1 MPDEEAFVQ
10 EFDSMLDVHNVC
22 IDDSLAQH
30 RDRFMCG
37 VADSVMI
44 DRSANLQTRDGFR
57 TRKQAYV
64 NVIAVVLI
72 VDTRATQVGTNGV
85 ARSVLRYV
93 VQIESSRWDFPCNG
107 KPHSL
112 RGQESSVIGKLHDQR
127 TVRRGLK
134 PAPAVEVVV
143 ANPGVITTERQF

>member
-1 MPDEEAFVQ
+1 MPDEETFVQ
-10 EFDSMLDVHNVC
+10 ELDSMPDVHNMRV
-22 IDDSLAQH
+22 DDSLACPKG
-30 RDRFMCG
+30 RSVAG
-37 VADSVMI
+37 VADLVMI

-72 VDTRATQVGTNGV
+72 VDTRVTQVGTNGV

-107 KPHSL
+107 KTHSL
-112 RGQESSVIGKLHDQR
+112 RGQEASVIGKLHDQR